1 MKKTTK
7 PEPQKITLFTIPN
20 LLTLCNLVSGS
31 LAVVFTLRYD
41 GLQMAFF
48 MIVAAAVF
56 DFLDGFSAR
65 LFHSNSLLGVQL
77 DSLSDVVS
85 FGVAPSAILL
95 SMFES
100 SGGVGEIGYGVF
112 ILAAFSALRLAKFN
126 IDERQHDTFIGL
138 PTPAAALFVA
148 SAGYMFEAKL
158 FTVHPAVILAVALVL
173 AVLLVSEI
181 PMFALKFKHYGF
193 RGNEIRY
200 LFLGVSLIALLIG
213 GFGAISGIILLY
225 ILVSIVSSWVCR
237 SSRQG

>member
-1 MKKTTK
+1 MKKTEK
-7 PEPQKITLFTIPN
+7 QQPQKIKLFTFPN

-56 DFLDGFSAR
+56 DFLDGFAAR
-65 LFHSNSLLGVQL
+65 LFHSNSAVGVQL
-77 DSLSDVVS
+77 DSLSDMVS
-85 FGVAPSAILL
+85 FGLAPSVILL

-126 IDERQHDTFIGL
+126 IDERQHDRFIGL
-138 PTPAAALFVA
+138 PTPAAALLVA
-148 SAGYMFEAKL
+148 SAGYMFEAKV
-158 FTVHPAVILAVALVL
+158 FTLHPALTLAAALVL
-173 AVLLVSEI
+173 GVLLISEI
-181 PMFALKFKHYGF
+181 PMFALKFKQYGF

-200 LFLGVSLIALLIG
+200 IFLAVSLIALLVW
-213 GFGAISGIILLY
+213 GFGAVSLIILLY
-225 ILVSIVSSWVCR
+225 ILISVIGSLVCKSAPR
-237 SSRQG
+237 G

>member
-7 PEPQKITLFTIPN
+7 QEPQRIKLFTIPN

-56 DFLDGFSAR
+56 DFLDGFAAR
-65 LFHSNSLLGVQL
+65 LFHSNSALGVQL
-77 DSLSDVVS
+77 DSLSDMVS
-85 FGVAPSAILL
+85 FGLAPSAILL

-126 IDERQHDTFIGL
+126 IDERQHDRFIGL

-158 FTVHPAVILAVALVL
+158 FTVHPALVLAVALVL
-173 AVLLVSEI
+173 GLLLVSEI
-181 PMFALKFKHYGF
+181 PMFALKFKQYGIK
-193 RGNEIRY
+193 GNEIRY
-200 LFLGVSLIALLIG
+200 VFLALSAVALVIW
-213 GFGAISGIILLY
+213 GFGAVCLIILLY
-225 ILVSIVSSWVCR
+225 ILISLVSFLVCK
-237 SSRQG
+237 SARQG

>member
-1 MKKTTK
+1 MKKKTQQES
-7 PEPQKITLFTIPN
+7 PKITLFTIPN
-20 LLTLCNLVSGS
+20 ILTLCNLISGS

-65 LFHSNSLLGVQL
+65 LFHSTSILGVQL

-112 ILAAFSALRLAKFN
+112 LLAAFSALRLAKFN
-126 IDERQHDTFIGL
+126 IDDRQHDHFIGL

-148 SAGYMFEAKL
+148 SLGYMFEAKL
-158 FTVHPAVILAVALVL
+158 FTIHPAVILAIALGL
-173 AVLLVSEI
+173 ALLLISEI

-193 RGNEIRY
+193 KGNEIRY
-200 LFLGVSLIALLIG
+200 VFLAVSLLALLIG
-213 GFGAISGIILLY
+213 GFGAVSGIILLY
-225 ILVSIVSSWVCR
+225 ILVSLVSWAVCKP
-237 SSRQG
+237 SRKA